1 MTGWPASWGRPGWRA
16 PARAV
21 TVLVAAALAWQGL
34 WALGV
39 LPRQF
44 MPSAA
49 QAIGTLLTLAGG
61 ALLAPLGQTLLAWL
75 LGFLIACAAGI
86 TIGIGIGLSEVMSAL
101 LAKVIRFA
109 RPVPPVALIPAV
121 ILIAGVGLSAKVLLV
136 TVSAVWPVLF
146 NVAYS
151 VREVPAGYVE
161 IARTLRVS
169 RAQIIRRV
177 ILPAALPGA
186 LTGIR
191 IAVAIALAVTVGS
204 ELLMGDTGLGYY
216 ISTEQTAAQ
225 DASAY
230 AAVVLAGAVGVLLS
244 ALIILFER
252 RVTFWST
259 ERR

>member
-1 MTGWPASWGRPGWRA
+1 MTGWPGMWQRSGWRT
-16 PARAV
+16 PARAI

-44 MPSAA
+44 VPSAA
-49 QAIGTLLTLAGG
+49 QAIGALLTFAGG
-61 ALLAPLGQTLLAWL
+61 SLLAPLGQTLLAWL

-86 TIGIGIGLSEVMSAL
+86 AIGIAMGLSEVISAL
-101 LAKVIRFA
+101 LAKVVRFA

-121 ILIAGVGLSAKVLLV
+121 ILIAGVGLPAKVLLV
-136 TVSAVWPVLF
+136 SVSAVWPVLF

-161 IARTLRVS
+161 IARTLRLS

-177 ILPAALPGA
+177 VLPAALPGA

-191 IAVAIALAVTVGS
+191 VAVAIALAVTVGS

-216 ISTEQTAAQ
+216 ISTEQS
-225 DASAY
+225 ASQNASVY
-230 AAVVLAGAVGVLLS
+230 AAVVLAGVIGVLLS
-244 ALIILFER
+244 ALVIRFER

>member
-1 MTGWPASWGRPGWRA
+1 VTGWPASWGRPGCRA

-230 AAVVLAGAVGVLLS
+230 AAVVLAGVVGVLLS

>member
-1 MTGWPASWGRPGWRA
+1 MTVWPRMWRRPGWQA
-16 PARAV
+16 LARTVAV
-21 TVLVAAALAWQGL
+21 LAAAALAWQVL
-34 WALGV
+34 WALDV

-49 QAIGTLLTLAGG
+49 QALGTLLTLASG

-75 LGFLIACAAGI
+75 LGFLIACVAGI
-86 TIGIGIGLSEVMSAL
+86 ALGIAMGLSEVMSAL
-101 LAKVIRFA
+101 LAKVVRFA

-136 TVSAVWPVLF
+136 SVSAVWPVLF

-161 IARTLRVS
+161 IARTLRLS
-169 RAQIIRRV
+169 RAQVIRRV

-186 LTGIR
+186 VTGIR
-191 IAVAIALAVTVGS
+191 IAAAIALAVTVGS

-216 ISTEQTAAQ
+216 ISTQEAANQ
-225 DASAY
+225 NPSAY
-230 AAVVLAGAVGVLLS
+230 AAVVLAGVIGVLLS
-244 ALIILFER
+244 ALIIQLGR